1 MTVSLRHQAE
11 AAELEFLETRDW
23 IATLE
28 KTQDAK
34 AKRTPEQIAL
44 MKIRLAR
51 KEAIAE
57 TIRRLADR
65 ADARRAAD
73 QGSALE

>member
-11 AAELEFLETRDW
+11 EAELEFLETRDW

-28 KTQDAK
+28 NTQDAK

-44 MKIRLAR
+44 LKIRLVR

-65 ADARRAAD
+65 ADARRVADHGSTAA
-73 QGSALE
+73 